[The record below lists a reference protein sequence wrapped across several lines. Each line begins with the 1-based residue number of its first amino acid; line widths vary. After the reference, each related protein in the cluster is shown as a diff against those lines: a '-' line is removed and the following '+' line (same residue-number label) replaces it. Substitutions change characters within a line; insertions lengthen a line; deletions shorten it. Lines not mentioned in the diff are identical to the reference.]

1 MKKSKINRCIL
12 ILLIAF
18 TTCLVC
24 FAFTF
29 NSNRKSVKAT
39 EAKIV
44 AEIKDIY
51 MLGETFTLG
60 QVDISYNE
68 QTYTSLDGVL
78 VSPTGEAFSQG
89 SYKLDDVGE
98 YILKY
103 SFKTEDGKYMV
114 AQKSF
119 SVQQLVYGV
128 SSELSS
134 YEYAEEC
141 PHYDKID
148 NYTAPW
154 KTVAKDE
161 NGKTDFANSVLP
173 EALTVKLA
181 EGETFYYNSPVKLDS
196 ENITSLVHFYTP
208 QYIDNYVAERIIIRI
223 TDCYDQENY
232 IDIVNEYSR
241 AIDFRTA
248 LPGTTSRY
256 MSKGETLNVEH
267 DRTFINGVSYV
278 SRIEEDW
285 GITLVASSPNPT
297 VFVRDVTVGF
307 DYKNSWTYALSHV
320 DEWMPIIDTTNKDF
334 FSDKAFKG
342 FTSDEVFISIRGE
355 KYAKSDLLELSI
367 MEIDGVKGQDL
378 QATNYFD
385 NEKPEISVEYQQTD
399 HNGVYI
405 VKDEEFKL
413 FNATATD
420 INLIDGVSA
429 EVFYLA
435 SGIPV
440 TVDCANGKF
449 TPTKVGEYSVV
460 YSAKDKYGNIAQE
473 SVRLMCIEVEDGK
486 ATQFSVE
493 KLTEVKVGEDIFV
506 PQPTVLS
513 INGNVDTVAQIVYP
527 DNTVYSVDFSKAIII
542 EKLGDYKL
550 IYNYGDRYYGYTYE
564 YNFRAIQSDVVR
576 FIEEPV
582 VPTYLMAGKKCSIDS
597 LLVYDY
603 TNEQI
608 ITHEAQTMVKFD
620 DGEYQAI
627 DANNFTVDVNAKTA
641 KFMYSYE
648 GVEPCYSAEIPVV
661 NVGSRANVDMTKYF
675 VGEFDA
681 QAQTDGIVFS
691 TQRNGEKL
699 TLDFIN
705 KTVINGFEFKFKL
718 LENYDNFEKFN
729 VVFTDYYDR
738 QNTIKLSF
746 IKNNGG
752 LALSIDGEENN
763 FMRSNF
769 ASDTESINVSYN
781 SLTEYFNLRNF
792 GSYKFE
798 HDFKTGYCLIS
809 FELEGV
815 YGQSKI
821 LLEQLLNQTLTATTR
836 DNVGPVV
843 SYTSKINYAKTGE
856 EFVIARAC
864 AVDVLSGV
872 LNEDFTLV
880 VTDPNGNFVMS
891 KDGVLLDG
899 TCPTDR
905 EYVILLEKVGDY
917 SILFDAKDTN
927 GRQTI
932 SPGWLSL
939 NSIGDEQ
946 GPNVVIKDNAKLSLV
961 SINLGETHTIN
972 IDASDD
978 YDEKQDIVVS
988 VAVYNNAQGNYVYYN
1003 LVNFDKNQWEQS
1015 HFTPN
1020 QRGSYTVY
1028 VYAYDSLGNITVKD
1042 YQLNVK

>member
-256 MSKGETLNVEH
+256 MTKGETSNVEH

-307 DYKNSWTYALSHV
+307 DYT
-320 DEWMPIIDTTNKDF
+320 M
-334 FSDKAFKG
+334 
-342 FTSDEVFISIRGE
+342 R
-355 KYAKSDLLELSI
+355 
-367 MEIDGVKGQDL
+367 
-378 QATNYFD
+378 
-385 NEKPEISVEYQQTD
+385 
-399 HNGVYI
+399 
-405 VKDEEFKL
+405 
-413 FNATATD
+413 
-420 INLIDGVSA
+420 
-429 EVFYLA
+429 
-435 SGIPV
+435 
-440 TVDCANGKF
+440 
-449 TPTKVGEYSVV
+449 
-460 YSAKDKYGNIAQE
+460 
-473 SVRLMCIEVEDGK
+473 
-486 ATQFSVE
+486 
-493 KLTEVKVGEDIFV
+493 
-506 PQPTVLS
+506 
-513 INGNVDTVAQIVYP
+513 
-527 DNTVYSVDFSKAIII
+527 
-542 EKLGDYKL
+542 
-550 IYNYGDRYYGYTYE
+550 
-564 YNFRAIQSDVVR
+564 
-576 FIEEPV
+576 
-582 VPTYLMAGKKCSIDS
+582 
-597 LLVYDY
+597 
-603 TNEQI
+603 
-608 ITHEAQTMVKFD
+608 ITWA
-620 DGEYQAI
+620 
-627 DANNFTVDVNAKTA
+627 
-641 KFMYSYE
+641 
-648 GVEPCYSAEIPVV
+648 
-661 NVGSRANVDMTKYF
+661 R
-675 VGEFDA
+675 
-681 QAQTDGIVFS
+681 
-691 TQRNGEKL
+691 
-699 TLDFIN
+699 
-705 KTVINGFEFKFKL
+705 
-718 LENYDNFEKFN
+718 
-729 VVFTDYYDR
+729 
-738 QNTIKLSF
+738 
-746 IKNNGG
+746 
-752 LALSIDGEENN
+752 
-763 FMRSNF
+763 
-769 ASDTESINVSYN
+769 
-781 SLTEYFNLRNF
+781 
-792 GSYKFE
+792 
-798 HDFKTGYCLIS
+798 
-809 FELEGV
+809 
-815 YGQSKI
+815 
-821 LLEQLLNQTLTATTR
+821 
-836 DNVGPVV
+836 VV
-843 SYTSKINYAKTGE
+843 SSPTLSARNSK
-856 EFVIARAC
+856 
-864 AVDVLSGV
+864 
-872 LNEDFTLV
+872 
-880 VTDPNGNFVMS
+880 
-891 KDGVLLDG
+891 
-899 TCPTDR
+899 
-905 EYVILLEKVGDY
+905 
-917 SILFDAKDTN
+917 
-927 GRQTI
+927 
-932 SPGWLSL
+932 
-939 NSIGDEQ
+939 
-946 GPNVVIKDNAKLSLV
+946 
-961 SINLGETHTIN
+961 
-972 IDASDD
+972 
-978 YDEKQDIVVS
+978 
-988 VAVYNNAQGNYVYYN
+988 
-1003 LVNFDKNQWEQS
+1003 
-1015 HFTPN
+1015 
-1020 QRGSYTVY
+1020 
-1028 VYAYDSLGNITVKD
+1028 
-1042 YQLNVK
+1042 